1 MSTKGMRKNII
12 FGVFFKFNKAPT
24 YNKKYAYIIFFKFF
38 IQCKNHNTKDEMK
51 ENGIWKSSFLSIQQN
66 RYWYSI
72 FIVWKNAY
80 R

>member
-38 IQCKNHNTKDEMK
+38 IQCKSHNTKDEIK
-51 ENGIWKSSFLSIQQN
+51 ENGRVLSCQSNKIDTGIQ
-66 RYWYSI
+66 YS
-72 FIVWKNAY
+72 
-80 R
+80 